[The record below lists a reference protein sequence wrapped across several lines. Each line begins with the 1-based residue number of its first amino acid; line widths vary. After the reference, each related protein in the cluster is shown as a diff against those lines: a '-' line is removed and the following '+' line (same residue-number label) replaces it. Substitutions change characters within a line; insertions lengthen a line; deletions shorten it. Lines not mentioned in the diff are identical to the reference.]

1 MFSLKKALHVNW
13 LLITDLQFYVYIND
27 WNVLYTREL
36 QGLMKEF
43 RRIALGE
50 FVDDFE
56 FGQKMSEAFGIKKNP
71 ENTE

>member
-13 LLITDLQFYVYIND
+13 LLITDLQFFVYIND
-27 WNVLYTREL
+27 WNVLYPRDL
-36 QGLMKEF
+36 QVLMKEL

-50 FVDDFE
+50 FVDDLE
-56 FGQKMSEAFGIKKNP
+56 FGRKISDAFGIKKNP